1 MTVWETVVAGSTL
14 ASGTFWEHLNAQGG
28 GTGETIIVDSFVLEC
43 EMPEYE
49 IELSEEL
56 EIELISEELILE
68 VEDQEFELEVD

>member
-1 MTVWETVVAGSTL
+1 MTVWEKVVSNSTL
-14 ASGTFWEHLNAQGG
+14 ESGTFFEHLFAQNDG
-28 GTGETIIVDSFVLEC
+28 SAFVLEC